1 MDFKPSP
8 EVESL
13 RERIEAFM
21 AEHVYPVEMDAL
33 RALDDEVKPG
43 VAYPQILVEI
53 RAKAREQG
61 LWNLFLPDREFGAG
75 LTNWEYGIL
84 CEQMGRSPVAAPMA
98 FNCAAPDTG
107 NMEIL
112 VDHGTDEQKERFL
125 QPLLDGET
133 RSCFSMTEPEVS
145 GSDPRTLQTRAELD
159 GDEWVINGHK
169 WFTSG
174 AVGADF
180 AIVMCVTEPDAHPYA
195 RASMILVPVDNPGFN
210 LIRPVPVMGH
220 DGGPGHCEI
229 RYEDCRVPESSL
241 LGERGAGFVIAQD
254 RLGPGRIHHC
264 MRAIGTA
271 ERAIEMMCDRAN
283 TREAWDGPLA
293 DKQFVQEFI
302 ASSRMEV
309 DQARLL
315 TLYAAW
321 TMDTEG
327 KRRARHA
334 ISQIKVVAANVVMNV
349 LDRAIQVHGALGMSD
364 DTPLAGMWRFMRM
377 LRVADGPDEVH
388 KMVIARREL
397 NRAAKRAEADAS
409 SDGAGAG
416 GATQASAEVTPA
428 ST

>member
-1 MDFKPSP
+1 MDFNPSP

-21 AEHVYPVEMDAL
+21 ADHVFPVEAE
-33 RALDDEVKPG
+33 AIQAIDDEVKPG
-43 VAYPQILVEI
+43 VAYPEILIEI
-53 RAKAREQG
+53 RAKAKDQG
-61 LWNLFLPDREFGAG
+61 LWNLFLPDDEYGAG
-75 LTNWEYGIL
+75 LSNWEYGIL
-84 CEQMGRSPVAAPMA
+84 CEQMGRSPIVAPMA
-98 FNCAAPDTG
+98 FNCSAPDTG

-112 VDHGTDEQKERFL
+112 VDHGTPEQKDRYL

-145 GSDPRTLQTRAELD
+145 GSDPTTLRTRAELVD
-159 GDEWVINGHK
+159 GEWVINGHK

-180 AIVMCVTEPDAHPYA
+180 AIAMVVTDPEAAPYN
-195 RASMILVPVDNPGFN
+195 RASMILVPLDNPGFE
-210 LIRPVPVMGH
+210 LVRPVPVMGH
-220 DGGPGHCEI
+220 DKGPGHCEV
-229 RYEDCRVPESSL
+229 RYTDCRVPESNL

-271 ERAIEMMCDRAN
+271 ERAIEMMCERAN
-283 TREAWDGPLA
+283 TRQSFGEPLA
-293 DKQFVQEFI
+293 EKQFVQDFI
-302 ASSRMEV
+302 ATSRMEV

-321 TMDTEG
+321 QMDTEG
-327 KRRARHA
+327 KRRARQA
-334 ISQIKVVAANVVMNV
+334 ISMIKVVAANVVMDV

-364 DTPLAGMWRFMRM
+364 DTPLAGMWRFLRM

-397 NRAAKRAEADAS
+397 NRAAKRAEAE
-409 SDGAGAG
+409 GAVPEQGP
-416 GATQASAEVTPA
+416 AEPARA